1 MAQCPVC
8 GETRF
13 GGYDHCPAC
22 GHPYPDG
29 GGGGRDDEDEDDDED
44 ADLD

>member
-8 GETRF
+8 GETRLP
-13 GGYDHCPAC
+13 GWEQCPAC

-29 GGGGRDDEDEDDDED
+29 DDD
-44 ADLD
+44 